1 MTALRVEQIPD
12 AEVIGYGFDQAVVLH
27 NAGRLQEAEAL
38 YEAILKAQPNHPEA
52 NHNCGVLCVRAGLF
66 EASIPYFCKAVEANP
81 TAPQFWLSYVEA
93 HVLAGR
99 RDDARLILE
108 HAKAQ
113 GLTGA
118 SVEALEKSFVV

>member
-1 MTALRVEQIPD
+1 LRSITIVS
-12 AEVIGYGFDQAVVLH
+12 GFTLRWDT
-27 NAGRLQEAEAL
+27 
-38 YEAILKAQPNHPEA
+38 KAQK
-52 NHNCGVLCVRAGLF
+52 
-66 EASIPYFCKAVEANP
+66 S
-81 TAPQFWLSYVEA
+81 LSYHMSLRQVSVVAGKDHEA

>member
-1 MTALRVEQIPD
+1 MTALRAEQVSD
-12 AEVIGYGFDQAVVLH
+12 ADIIGYGFEQAVVLH
-27 NAGRLQEAEAL
+27 NAGRLPEAEGL
-38 YEAILKAQPNHPEA
+38 YDAILKAQPNHPEA
-52 NHNCGVLCVRAGLF
+52 NHNCGVLCVRAGLY

-93 HVLAGR
+93 HILAGR

-118 SVEALEKSFVV
+118 KVDALEQSIAA